1 MKSLF
6 DLADRESVLERLASL
21 QAGAVRQ
28 WGKMGPAQMLAH
40 CSVAL
45 EMATGDRPRKQK
57 LIGRIFG
64 PFVKASLLGDRPF
77 SRNAPT
83 DPAFVVKDERDF
95 EAEKRRLTRLV
106 NAFCENGP
114 EKASACTHSF
124 LGRLEGEQWG
134 VMMYKHLDHHLR
146 QFGA

>member
-6 DLADRESVLERLASL
+6 DPADRESILGRLALL
-21 QAGAVRQ
+21 QAGAARQ

-45 EMATGDRPRKQK
+45 EAATGDRPRKQK

-64 PFVKASLLGDRPF
+64 PLVKGSLLGEKPF
-77 SRNAPT
+77 GRNGPT
-83 DPAFVVKDERDF
+83 DPAFLVKDDRDF
-95 EAEKRRLTRLV
+95 ETEKQRLTQLV
-106 NAFCENGP
+106 KTFCEAGP
-114 EKASACTHSF
+114 AKASAYTHSF